1 MWKGFVMLNTQSP
14 YTLEDV
20 ACYLCDSRDYNA
32 FIQAQDD
39 LSGKAGTFHFV
50 RCGSCGL
57 AYQQPRIVF
66 DEIGAFYD
74 EEYIAHRK
82 KSDWGI
88 LTKFY
93 NARMGKHDRD
103 KWGIVRKHVK
113 LNPSSQVLDIGCGA
127 GTFLEKVHRE
137 TGATCTGVDFKDLSR
152 SPAFAKARF
161 LKGTLFD
168 QDLQAESFDLIT
180 MWHFLEH
187 DYRPV
192 ETLARIRKL
201 LKPNGKLI
209 LEVPR
214 LDSLSFQIFKERWP
228 GLQAP
233 QHTLLFDRK
242 TFLTM
247 LSKSGFGVE
256 QYLPFGAFPAY
267 FYFFAGAIFKR
278 KKGSGVDF
286 GKAIYPYFVGE
297 VLTKPIFAF
306 ERRLNMAMQTA
317 ICTPQTD
324 SMLH

>member
-1 MWKGFVMLNTQSP
+1 MLNTETS
-14 YTLEDV
+14 YTFEKV
-20 ACYLCDSRDYNA
+20 SCYLCGSSDHEK

-39 LSGKAGTFHFV
+39 LSGKTGTFHFV
-50 RCGSCGL
+50 RCESCGL
-57 AYQQPRIVF
+57 TYQHPRIVF
-66 DEIGAFYD
+66 HDIGAFYD

-82 KSDWGI
+82 KSDWGL

-93 NARMGKHDRD
+93 NSRMGKHDRD
-103 KWGIVRKHVK
+103 KWAIVRKHVK
-113 LNPSSQVLDIGCGA
+113 LDAKNQVLDIGCGA
-127 GTFLEKVHRE
+127 GTFLEKVRQE
-137 TGATCTGVDFKDLSR
+137 SGAQCTGIDFKDLSQ
-152 SPAFAKARF
+152 SPAFSKVSF

-168 QDLQAESFDLIT
+168 QKLNEQSFDLIT

-192 ETLARIRKL
+192 ETLERIRLL
-201 LKPNGKLI
+201 LKPTGKLI

-242 TFLTM
+242 SFLAM
-247 LSKSGFGVE
+247 LQKSGLGVE

-267 FYFFAGAIFKR
+267 FYFFAGTIFKR
-278 KKGSGVDF
+278 KKGAGVDF
-286 GKAIYPYFVGE
+286 GKAIYPYFAGE
-297 VLTKPIFAF
+297 VLTKPLFAF

-317 ICTPQTD
+317 VCSPRVGAAA
-324 SMLH
+324 L

>member
-1 MWKGFVMLNTQSP
+1 MLNTESA
-14 YTLEDV
+14 YTFEDV
-20 ACYLCDSRDYNA
+20 TCYLCDSKDHSP

-39 LSGKAGTFHFV
+39 LSGKAGTFQFV

-57 AYQQPRIVF
+57 AYQHPRIVF
-66 DEIGAFYD
+66 DEISAFYD

-82 KSDWGI
+82 KTNWGI

-103 KWGIVRKHVK
+103 KWAIVRKHVE
-113 LNPSSQVLDIGCGA
+113 LDASSKVLDIGCGA
-127 GTFLEKVHRE
+127 GTFLEKIHDE
-137 TGATCTGVDFKDLSR
+137 TGAMGTGVDFKDLSQ
-152 SPAFAKARF
+152 SPAFTKARF

-168 QDLQAESFDLIT
+168 QDLQEKSFDLIT

-187 DYRPV
+187 DYRPI
-192 ETLARIRKL
+192 ETLTLIRKL
-201 LKPNGKLI
+201 LKPSGKLI

-214 LDSLSFQIFKERWP
+214 LDSLSFQFFKERWP

-242 TFLTM
+242 SLLAM
-247 LSKSGFGVE
+247 LRKSGFQVD

-278 KKGSGVDF
+278 KKGSGVNF
-286 GKAIYPYFVGE
+286 GKAIYPYFLGE
-297 VLTKPIFAF
+297 TLTRPIFAF
-306 ERRLNMAMQTA
+306 EQHLNMAMQTA
-317 ICTPQTD
+317 ICAPQ
-324 SMLH
+324 SERKAPG